1 MASSAN
7 SSCVNLSRARPYV
20 GLMLGASG
28 VGKTSLIHQ
37 FMTSDYMNAY
47 DASLGRWY
55 IRVLS
60 FLAWCCLVSVQQTGR
75 SLER

>member
-7 SSCVNLSRARPYV
+7 SSCLNLTRGRPYT
-20 GLMLGASG
+20 GLMLGATG

-47 DASLGRWY
+47 EASLG
-55 IRVLS
+55 
-60 FLAWCCLVSVQQTGR
+60 
-75 SLER
+75 E